1 MNYNCE
7 YFYKFL
13 SYVSI
18 KDLRTK
24 FKFERS

>member
-18 KDLRTK
+18 KDLRTNFK
-24 FKFERS
+24 FKRS